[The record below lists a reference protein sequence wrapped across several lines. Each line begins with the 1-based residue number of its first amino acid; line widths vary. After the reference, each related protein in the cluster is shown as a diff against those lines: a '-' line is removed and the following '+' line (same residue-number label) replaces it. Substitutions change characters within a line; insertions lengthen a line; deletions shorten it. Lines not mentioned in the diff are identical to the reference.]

1 MAGRIRD
8 EDVALVKERVN
19 IADVVGEHV
28 TLRRAGADAMK
39 GLCPF
44 HDEKTPSFNV
54 RPSMGTFHCFGC
66 NAGGDAIDF
75 LRQLEQLSFAEAVER
90 LAPRAGIELRY
101 EDGSALD
108 TQLAGQRTRLIEA
121 HKAAA
126 EFYVE
131 QLTGPEA
138 IVGRRFL
145 AERGFD
151 RAAAEQFGVG
161 YAPAGGEALL
171 RHLRGRGFREDDLVE
186 GGLVGRSGRGPYD
199 RFRGRLIWPIRDS
212 AGAVIGFGARRL
224 HDDDRIQAK
233 YLNTT
238 ETPIYKKS
246 QVLYGIDLARREI
259 AKSLQAVV
267 VEGYT
272 DVMAC
277 HLSGVQTAVAT
288 CGTAFGDAHAKALR
302 RYLMDENEFRGEVVF
317 TFDGDEAG
325 RKAALKAFEGDERF
339 VTQTFVAVEPNGL
352 DPCDLR
358 LQRGPEGVR
367 ALVSSRVPLFEFA
380 LRSAVGRYDMDTAEG
395 RTAARRS
402 GMGIVQRIRDAS
414 LRQEYARRL
423 AVMTGL
429 DDPNELVA
437 QARGGVN
444 DARRAAAREAV
455 PAPRAASRAFLV
467 AEREAVK
474 AALQMPDVVGATF
487 DALPES
493 VFTHPMHMAVAAAVR
508 AAGGAGAAVPGPAWV
523 GAVREA
529 AADDDVRTAVVTLAV
544 EPLPATPGAE
554 RRYVVE
560 VLARVEEA
568 AISRHMDELLGRIR
582 RLDPSQDVEEMSAL
596 QRELMSLDNQRRTVR
611 DRALGEG

>member
-28 TLRRAGADAMK
+28 TLRRAGADALK

-54 RPSMGTFHCFGC
+54 RPSIGTYHCFGC

-101 EDGSALD
+101 EDGSGPDA
-108 TQLAGQRTRLIEA
+108 QVAGQRTRLLEA
-121 HKAAA
+121 HRAAA

-131 QLTGPEA
+131 QLAGPEA

-151 RAAAEQFGVG
+151 RAAAEHFGVG

-224 HDDDRIQAK
+224 HEDDRIQAK

-277 HLSGVQTAVAT
+277 HLSGVGTAVAT
-288 CGTAFGDAHAKALR
+288 CGTAFGDAHARALR

-339 VTQTFVAVEPNGL
+339 VTQTYVAVEPTGL

-358 LQRGPEGVR
+358 LERGPEAVR
-367 ALVSSRVPLFEFA
+367 ELVSSRVPLFEFA

-402 GMGIVQRIRDAS
+402 GMSIVQRIRDTS

-423 AVMTGL
+423 AVLTSL
-429 DDPNELVA
+429 QDPNELVA
-437 QARGGVN
+437 QARGSVS
-444 DARRAAAREAV
+444 DARRAAAREA
-455 PAPRAASRAFLV
+455 APGPRPSRAFLV
-467 AEREAVK
+467 AEREALK

-487 DALPES
+487 DVLPES
-493 VFTHPMHMAVAAAVR
+493 AFTEPRHVAVARAITA
-508 AAGGAGAAVPGPAWV
+508 AAGRVADAVPGPAWV

-529 AADDDVRTAVVTLAV
+529 AADEEVRADVVTLAV
-544 EPLPATPGAE
+544 EPLPTPPGTE
-554 RRYVVE
+554 KRYAVGI
-560 VLARVEEA
+560 LASVEEA
-568 AISRHMDELLGRIR
+568 ALARRHSELLGRLQ
-582 RLDPSQDVEEMSAL
+582 RLDPVAEADELGVV
-596 QRELMSLDNQRRTVR
+596 QRELMALDNQRRTVR
-611 DRALGEG
+611 DRALGAG